1 MSHRSTFD
9 LDLAADHLTELVSRA
24 EQGDEVIL
32 ARADRPVAKI
42 VAYQDAIPRQLGRRI
57 FGQYRGE
64 IEIADSF
71 DDPLPEGWWTGPIE

>member
-1 MSHRSTFD
+1 MSQRSTFD

-42 VAYQDAIPRQLGRRI
+42 VAYRDETPRKLERRS
-57 FGQYRGE
+57 FGQFRGE

-71 DDPLPEGWWTGPIE
+71 DDPLPESWWAGPIE